1 LQGAIPDAQCNFGV
15 ANTITDPVTGK
26 PVCLNVGGNVRRN
39 SLIGPKLVDVDFSVY
54 KNFPIHRISES
65 FNVQFRA
72 EMFNIL
78 NHTNFAP
85 PINNVA
91 VLTAT
96 PAPNCNVS
104 CTGIIPTAGLLD
116 RTTTNS
122 RQIQFG
128 LKFTW

>member
-1 LQGAIPDAQCNFGV
+1 
-15 ANTITDPVTGK
+15 
-26 PVCLNVGGNVRRN
+26 
-39 SLIGPKLVDVDFSVY
+39 VY
-54 KNFPIHRISES
+54 KNFPVHRISES

-91 VLTAT
+91 VLTTTTDSIGNLNGTA
-96 PAPNCNVS
+96 V
-104 CTGIIPTAGLLD
+104 IPTAGLLD
-116 RTTTNS
+116 RTTTTS

-128 LKFTW
+128 LKLTW